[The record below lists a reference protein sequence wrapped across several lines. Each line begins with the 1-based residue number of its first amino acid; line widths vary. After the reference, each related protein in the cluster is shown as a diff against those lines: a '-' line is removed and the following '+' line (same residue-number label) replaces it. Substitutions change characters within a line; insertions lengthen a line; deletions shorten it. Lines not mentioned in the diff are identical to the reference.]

1 MPFLVTDSA
10 VPLPAETLPA
20 LKLTHH
26 YDVPTRGEVY
36 AYLRC
41 YVHKGALCYNLLVFD
56 EAPPPTARIGF
67 ALCPAESEGEF
78 LFASFGR
85 APDSDALALCLTQPG
100 GGYAA
105 GRAFSAPA
113 ARRSAGE
120 DEQGPYWC
128 AEGVLPAQVLCEAFG
143 KAPRAG
149 EFWPGNVFLYD
160 TAAPGFGAAFP
171 CERGSGGWLAR
182 FEPFMVVPY

>member
-1 MPFLVTDSA
+1 M
-10 VPLPAETLPA
+10 
-20 LKLTHH
+20 
-26 YDVPTRGEVY
+26 Y

-85 APDSDALALCLTQPG
+85 APGSDALALCLAQPG

-105 GRAFSAPA
+105 VRAFSAPA
-113 ARRSAGE
+113 AKRSAGE

-128 AEGVLPAQVLCEAFG
+128 AEGVLPAQVLREAFG
-143 KAPRAG
+143 KAPHAG

-171 CERGSGGWLAR
+171 CERGPGGWLAS

>member
-85 APDSDALALCLTQPG
+85 APDSDALPD
-100 GGYAA
+100 AA
-105 GRAFSAPA
+105 GRRLRRRAGLFCPGGKAQRRRGRAGPILVCRGRA
-113 ARRSAGE
+113 ARAG
-120 DEQGPYWC
+120 
-128 AEGVLPAQVLCEAFG
+128 AV
-143 KAPRAG
+143 
-149 EFWPGNVFLYD
+149 
-160 TAAPGFGAAFP
+160 
-171 CERGSGGWLAR
+171 
-182 FEPFMVVPY
+182 

>member
-10 VPLPAETLPA
+10 VSLPAETLPA
-20 LKLTHH
+20 LKLTHY
-26 YDVPTRGEVY
+26 YDAPARGDVY

-41 YVHKGALCYNLLVFD
+41 YIYKGALCYNLLVFD
-56 EAPPPTARIGF
+56 GAPPPTERIGF

-78 LFASFGR
+78 LFASFGK
-85 APDSDALALCLTQPG
+85 APGSDTLALCRAQPG

-105 GRAFSAPA
+105 VRAFSAPA
-113 ARRSAGE
+113 ARRGAGE

-128 AEGVLPAQVLCEAFG
+128 AEGTVPADVLRSAFG
-143 KAPRAG
+143 CVPQAG
-149 EFWPGNVFLYD
+149 GFWPGNVFLYD

-171 CERGSGGWLAR
+171 CPGGPGGWQPG
-182 FEPFMVVPY
+182 FEPFVIVPY

>member
-26 YDVPTRGEVY
+26 YDAPARGEVY

-85 APDSDALALCLTQPG
+85 APGSDALALCLACLLYTSD
-100 GGYAA
+100 AA
-105 GRAFSAPA
+105 
-113 ARRSAGE
+113 
-120 DEQGPYWC
+120 DE
-128 AEGVLPAQVLCEAFG
+128 L
-143 KAPRAG
+143 
-149 EFWPGNVFLYD
+149 
-160 TAAPGFGAAFP
+160 
-171 CERGSGGWLAR
+171 
-182 FEPFMVVPY
+182 

>member
-26 YDVPTRGEVY
+26 YDAPARGEVY

-85 APDSDALALCLTQPG
+85 APGSDALALCLAQPG

-105 GRAFSAPA
+105 VRAFSAPA
-113 ARRSAGE
+113 AKRSAGE
-120 DEQGPYWC
+120 DEQGPYWWPRWLILTRPRRTITSRYIQTTRTMC
-128 AEGVLPAQVLCEAFG
+128 SEPEAEERSLPPAKPEA
-143 KAPRAG
+143 
-149 EFWPGNVFLYD
+149 VF
-160 TAAPGFGAAFP
+160 
-171 CERGSGGWLAR
+171 C
-182 FEPFMVVPY
+182 